1 MHAHNMSADCS
12 FFSRCPLSAGLS
24 KSLCWEAQRANSL
37 MRLDIVAHLRGHAAA
52 AGAAGGRAGAA
63 RGAAVAASAPGQS
76 GRVRGLGEAQG
87 TKSLQWHQAVHRMGH
102 RHHQKPPSLLPG
114 VRGPGEETSREQ
126 MKWMIMRG
134 EQELRGKRGGSR
146 WLGGCCGLQ
155 RHQSIDGPFAAVSG
169 TPGRPWVR
177 KTGAQRRAAAMY
189 MIPTFCEHADRA

>member
-76 GRVRGLGEAQG
+76 GRTAWPRGGSGHEIP
-87 TKSLQWHQAVHRMGH
+87 SVWHQAVHR
-102 RHHQKPPSLLPG
+102 KPPSLLPG

-134 EQELRGKRGGSR
+134 EQELRRKRGGCR